1 MSIAAKL
8 TAGNLPD
15 NALAFTNRIYVPPG
29 TFSSSPIRVQVRGFP
44 FFAEAHQNVEAGT
57 VGMNKIQRECA
68 RIGLKDEV
76 ILEPVAKDPLP
87 IGHVKASAE
96 FFQKPRA
103 RVELDGDE
111 LAKTFKSVFE
121 GHGVAPGQTIAIK
134 FTPTGSSDAMLIIV
148 KIVSMHA
155 IAPTKDGTGTSM
167 ATGLIKDVTE
177 FELQAGESG
186 LLQPLSKKTKAKTI
200 FRPDFDFE
208 DLGIGGLGKEFGD
221 IFRRAFASRVYPPHI
236 VRDLGIN
243 HVRGMV
249 LWGPPGTGKT
259 LIARKIAHFLDA
271 AEPKIINGPEI
282 LSKFVGE
289 SEKNIRE
296 LFADAEKEYKAK
308 GDDSQLHIVIF
319 DEIDAIC
326 KSRGSAK
333 DGTGVGDSVVNQ
345 LLAKIDGVDA
355 LNNILIIGM
364 TNRKDM
370 LDEALLRPGRLEV
383 HVEISLPDEAGRVE
397 ILQIHTAKMRKSNHL
412 ADEVSLDD
420 IAKRT
425 KNFSGAEIE
434 GMVRAATSWAFNRRV
449 NIKTLTSSGK
459 GELDLDDVK
468 VELQDF
474 DRSLKDIQPAF
485 GAQSDDIGLLDH
497 PILEFAPA
505 VSDVCGTLRLL
516 TQQVRESSTTSVISV
531 LIDGAVGAGKSSLA
545 GFCAKTSGFPFVR
558 LVAAD
563 KFIGMTELGKV
574 NAISKVFDDAYKSE
588 LSLVILDDIERLCE
602 YAAVGPRFS
611 NLVLQALMVLV
622 KKEPP
627 KRHRKLLVVATT
639 GARGFTDM
647 TELTQCFNL
656 RVSAPLVAEASHF
669 RQILLEQPGFQPDV
683 VDRICHSLPPMGV
696 KRLLL
701 LAEMS
706 RQACSPEPV
715 RADAFLSCLRQA
727 GHD

>member
-1 MSIAAKL
+1 M
-8 TAGNLPD
+8 
-15 NALAFTNRIYVPPG
+15 
-29 TFSSSPIRVQVRGFP
+29 RG
-44 FFAEAHQNVEAGT
+44 Q
-57 VGMNKIQRECA
+57 
-68 RIGLKDEV
+68 
-76 ILEPVAKDPLP
+76 
-87 IGHVKASAE
+87 
-96 FFQKPRA
+96 
-103 RVELDGDE
+103 
-111 LAKTFKSVFE
+111 
-121 GHGVAPGQTIAIK
+121 
-134 FTPTGSSDAMLIIV
+134 
-148 KIVSMHA
+148 
-155 IAPTKDGTGTSM
+155 
-167 ATGLIKDVTE
+167 
-177 FELQAGESG
+177 
-186 LLQPLSKKTKAKTI
+186 
-200 FRPDFDFE
+200 
-208 DLGIGGLGKEFGD
+208 
-221 IFRRAFASRVYPPHI
+221 

-412 ADEVSLDD
+412 SDEVSLDD

-531 LIDGAVGAGKSSLA
+531 LIDGAV
-545 GFCAKTSGFPFVR
+545 P
-558 LVAAD
+558 
-563 KFIGMTELGKV
+563 MKV
-574 NAISKVFDDAYKSE
+574 CTDASE
-588 LSLVILDDIERLCE
+588 F
-602 YAAVGPRFS
+602 Y
-611 NLVLQALMVLV
+611 MW
-622 KKEPP
+622 
-627 KRHRKLLVVATT
+627 
-639 GARGFTDM
+639 
-647 TELTQCFNL
+647 
-656 RVSAPLVAEASHF
+656 
-669 RQILLEQPGFQPDV
+669 
-683 VDRICHSLPPMGV
+683 
-696 KRLLL
+696 
-701 LAEMS
+701 
-706 RQACSPEPV
+706 
-715 RADAFLSCLRQA
+715 
-727 GHD
+727 

>member
-1 MSIAAKL
+1 M
-8 TAGNLPD
+8 
-15 NALAFTNRIYVPPG
+15 
-29 TFSSSPIRVQVRGFP
+29 
-44 FFAEAHQNVEAGT
+44 
-57 VGMNKIQRECA
+57 
-68 RIGLKDEV
+68 
-76 ILEPVAKDPLP
+76 
-87 IGHVKASAE
+87 
-96 FFQKPRA
+96 
-103 RVELDGDE
+103 
-111 LAKTFKSVFE
+111 
-121 GHGVAPGQTIAIK
+121 
-134 FTPTGSSDAMLIIV
+134 
-148 KIVSMHA
+148 
-155 IAPTKDGTGTSM
+155 
-167 ATGLIKDVTE
+167 
-177 FELQAGESG
+177 
-186 LLQPLSKKTKAKTI
+186 
-200 FRPDFDFE
+200 
-208 DLGIGGLGKEFGD
+208 
-221 IFRRAFASRVYPPHI
+221 
-236 VRDLGIN
+236 
-243 HVRGMV
+243 
-249 LWGPPGTGKT
+249 
-259 LIARKIAHFLDA
+259 
-271 AEPKIINGPEI
+271 
-282 LSKFVGE
+282 
-289 SEKNIRE
+289 
-296 LFADAEKEYKAK
+296 
-308 GDDSQLHIVIF
+308 
-319 DEIDAIC
+319 
-326 KSRGSAK
+326 
-333 DGTGVGDSVVNQ
+333 VNQ

-412 ADEVSLDD
+412 SDEVSLDD

-434 GMVRAATSWAFNRRV
+434 GMVRSATSWAFNRRV

-505 VSDVCGTLRLL
+505 VSDICGTLRLL

-656 RVSAPLVAEASHF
+656 CVSAPLVAEAPHF

>member
-29 TFSSSPIRVQVRGFP
+29 TFSASPARVQLRGFP
-44 FFAEAHQNVEAGT
+44 FFAESHQKVEPGT

-68 RIGLKDEV
+68 RVGLKDDV
-76 ILEPVAKDPLP
+76 ILEPLPKEPLP
-87 IGHVKASAE
+87 VGHIRAAAD

-103 RVELDGDE
+103 RVEIDGDD
-111 LAKTFKSVFE
+111 LAKTFKSAFE
-121 GHGVAPGQTIAIK
+121 GHAFAPGQSAALQYV
-134 FTPTGSSDAMLIIV
+134 PPGSADKMLIVV
-148 KIVSMHA
+148 KMQSMHA
-155 IAPTKDGTGTSM
+155 IAPTDAETGTALTIGQVAS
-167 ATGLIKDVTE
+167 VTE
-177 FELQAGESG
+177 LEFVSGESG
-186 LLQPLSKKTKAKTI
+186 LLQPLQKRTKAKTI

-208 DLGIGGLGKEFGD
+208 DLGIGGLSKEFGD

-259 LIARKIAHFLDA
+259 LIARKIANFLDA

-296 LFADAEKEYKAK
+296 LFADAEKEYKQK
-308 GDDSQLHIVIF
+308 GDESQLHIVIF

-397 ILQIHTAKMRKSNHL
+397 ILQIHTQKMRKSNHL
-412 ADEVSLDD
+412 AYEVALED

-425 KNFSGAEIE
+425 KNFSGAELE
-434 GMVRAATSWAFNRRV
+434 GVVRAATSWAFNRRV

-459 GELDLDDVK
+459 GELDLDEVK
-468 VELQDF
+468 VELQ
-474 DRSLKDIQPAF
+474 
-485 GAQSDDIGLLDH
+485 
-497 PILEFAPA
+497 APA
-505 VSDVCGTLRLL
+505 
-516 TQQVRESSTTSVISV
+516 
-531 LIDGAVGAGKSSLA
+531 A
-545 GFCAKTSGFPFVR
+545 
-558 LVAAD
+558 
-563 KFIGMTELGKV
+563 
-574 NAISKVFDDAYKSE
+574 
-588 LSLVILDDIERLCE
+588 
-602 YAAVGPRFS
+602 
-611 NLVLQALMVLV
+611 
-622 KKEPP
+622 
-627 KRHRKLLVVATT
+627 
-639 GARGFTDM
+639 
-647 TELTQCFNL
+647 
-656 RVSAPLVAEASHF
+656 
-669 RQILLEQPGFQPDV
+669 
-683 VDRICHSLPPMGV
+683 
-696 KRLLL
+696 
-701 LAEMS
+701 
-706 RQACSPEPV
+706 
-715 RADAFLSCLRQA
+715 
-727 GHD
+727 